1 MARYSFWLLLLLAT
15 GVISAPTKAADGAGA
30 HAFWF
35 TSIEGAPLSLADY
48 AGRPLLVVQGLGAQL
63 TSVEDGLCQVLA

>member
-1 MARYSFWLLLLLAT
+1 MARYGFWVLLLAT

-35 TSIEGAPLSLADY
+35 ASIEGAPLSLADY
-48 AGRPLLVVQGLGAQL
+48 AGGRCW
-63 TSVEDGLCQVLA
+63 S